1 MIAFAIIQALILT
14 VVVGFS
20 AWQAWRKLM
29 PRSSK
34 RVLGRLTASLEQ
46 PRRGPVAHRLARWLQ
61 PSEAKSGDCGS
72 GDGCSACG
80 GCASAA
86 ASPSP
91 AAPPSEAMPLEFKR
105 RSK

>member
-1 MIAFAIIQALILT
+1 MTLFAIVQGLILT

-34 RVLGRLTASLEQ
+34 RLLGRLSAALGQ
-46 PRRGPVAHRLARWLQ
+46 PARGALAHRLARWLQ
-61 PSEAKSGDCGS
+61 PSEAKSGGCGS
-72 GDGCSACG
+72 GDGCNACG
-80 GCASAA
+80 GCAPPH
-86 ASPSP
+86 SPSP
-91 AAPPSEAMPLEFKR
+91 ASPSEPMPLEFKS

>member
-1 MIAFAIIQALILT
+1 MTAFAIIQALILT

-34 RVLGRLTASLEQ
+34 RVLARLSASLEQ
-46 PRRGPVAHRLARWLQ
+46 PRRGAMAHRLARWLQ
-61 PSEAKSGDCGS
+61 PSEAKGGACGS

-80 GCASAA
+80 GCAPPT
-86 ASPSP
+86 ASP
-91 AAPPSEAMPLEFKR
+91 PPSSEPMPLTFKS